1 MKACPYCA
9 EEIKDKA
16 IKCKHCGSYLG
27 GADPNF
33 KGKNLYRATQG
44 AKVLGICQ
52 GLAEY
57 FEIDPVLVRV
67 IVLLA
72 IIFTGILPG
81 VLIYFGLGFIIPKK
95 EESLPQTK

>member
-1 MKACPYCA
+1 MKTCPYCA

-16 IKCKHCGSYLG
+16 IKCKHCRSYLG
-27 GADPNF
+27 GVNPAF
-33 KGKNLYRATQG
+33 KGKNLYRASSG

-57 FEIDPVLVRV
+57 FDIDPVLVRV
-67 IVLLA
+67 IVLMA

-95 EESLPQTK
+95 EDSLPVEK